1 LADLLRFL
9 FVKGNAYRDSIDR
22 LKRIPARY
30 FPEEHHWYAKN
41 QFVYIFLSP
50 RFVCTTLVTR
60 MAERSV
66 LSSPFGM
73 EGSSRMVMTDSI
85 LASIAKWESFLIVGS
100 LIAIIAVDLLTGKI
114 DMHFL
119 FYGLRGDGSRY
130 FSPGRVQ
137 LLVATIS
144 VACQYLINASQAQ
157 FGSMPGLPA
166 GALELLGASN
176 ALYLGG
182 NAITA
187 FWKTTAGGF

>member
-1 LADLLRFL
+1 MIYL
-9 FVKGNAYRDSIDR
+9 
-22 LKRIPARY
+22 
-30 FPEEHHWYAKN
+30 
-41 QFVYIFLSP
+41 
-50 RFVCTTLVTR
+50 
-60 MAERSV
+60 
-66 LSSPFGM
+66 
-73 EGSSRMVMTDSI
+73 I
-85 LASIAKWESFLIVGS
+85 LASIAKWEGFLVVGS

-114 DMHFL
+114 DMRFL

-157 FGSMPGLPA
+157 SGNMPDLPA

-187 FWKTTAGGF
+187 FWKTTAGGV